1 MKVALTL
8 LRLDMRLVGL
18 RIGCR
23 WPRKPLVLRNGSNQA
38 VHNNSSGSAIADIGL
53 VTGDDEDYKMD
64 DAGI

>member
-1 MKVALTL
+1 VQVDLSL
-8 LRLDMRLVGL
+8 LRLDMRLVRL

-23 WPRKPLVLRNGSNQA
+23 WSRKPLVLRNGSNRA

-64 DAGI
+64 NAGI